1 MALNSIMHI
10 CFDEELKKSSEEL
23 FESLG
28 MDIPTAI
35 RIFLVQAV
43 KCKGI
48 PFQITQIVENNKNL
62 PDEEEE
68 D

>member
-1 MALNSIMHI
+1 MALNAIMHI
-10 CFDEELKKSSEEL
+10 RLDEELKKSSEEL

-35 RIFLVQAV
+35 RMFLVQAV

-48 PFQITQIVENNKNL
+48 PFQITQTVENNKNL
-62 PDEEEE
+62 PDEEVE